1 MESDNNKADLPE
13 QLQTERQAAGR
24 PPPEKIAAEKRR
36 AQAMEI
42 QARIDRAAATPT
54 SVNRHWMF
62 GAAIAL
68 IPILVAMYFVLFWE
82 PGREVQQDADASQPV
97 GIESRDVLPARQ
109 EYLPPPPPALPPHLS
124 GTESPESPVSGITSS
139 DGKSPGIAD
148 QAIEDLG
155 SPQTRK
161 LPALD
166 YSDDEVLD
174 ALSSLSPVLDWYIW
188 LYTDEVV
195 RKFVTAIDNLAAGKI
210 ANKSISIPKP
220 AKAFK
225 GTEVADKQFVDPA
238 TYERYNAYADIF
250 EALDNDDL
258 VAVYSYYF
266 PLLEEAYL
274 ELGYPEDRRF
284 HGTMIQSIDMILS
297 APVINGEIELVPRTS
312 VLYKYADPSLESLP
326 EVHKQLLRMGPRNTM
341 IIQTKLGA
349 LKQALIR

>member
-1 MESDNNKADLPE
+1 MESDNNKAELPE
-13 QLQTERQAAGR
+13 QLLTERQAAGR
-24 PPPEKIAAEKRR
+24 PPSEKIIAEKRR
-36 AQAMEI
+36 ARAMET
-42 QARIDRAAATPT
+42 QARIDREAATPT
-54 SVNRHWMF
+54 SVNRQWMF

-68 IPILVAMYFVLFWE
+68 ILILVALYFVVFWE
-82 PGREVQQDADASQPV
+82 PGREVQRDADASQPV
-97 GIESRDVLPARQ
+97 DIESRDVVPARQ
-109 EYLPPPPPALPPHLS
+109 EYMPPPSPALPPHLS
-124 GTESPESPVSGITSS
+124 GTGSPVSVVAPIGSE
-139 DGKSPGIAD
+139 SPK
-148 QAIEDLG
+148 
-155 SPQTRK
+155 TRK

-174 ALSSLSPVLDWYIW
+174 ALGSLSPVLDWYIW
-188 LYTDEVV
+188 LYTDEVA
-195 RKFVTAIDNLAAGKI
+195 RKFVTAIDNLAAGKV

-225 GTEVADKQFVDPA
+225 GTQVADKQFIDPA
-238 TYERYNAYADIF
+238 TYERYNAYAEIF

-274 ELGYPEDRRF
+274 ELGYSEDRRF
-284 HGTMIQSIDMILS
+284 HGAMIQAIDMILS

-326 EVHKQLLRMGPRNTM
+326 EVHRQLLRMGPRNTM
-341 IIQTKLGA
+341 IIQAKLGA